1 MKAKRKFNW
10 FDVLIVL
17 AVVIVA
23 FGVFSRFAG
32 RVESATA
39 TANEFSYTVEIK
51 KVRKATV
58 DAIEKSIGSQ
68 FNMNDKARTDDMGFL
83 TEFEVRPSTR
93 ELDKV
98 DGTSVLAEI
107 PERFD
112 VTLSFDLNGVINDL
126 GYYTP
131 QLSNIGAG
139 ATVVI
144 RSKFVQVQGSIG
156 KVWFPFVRA
165 GEMPDIGGR

>member
-1 MKAKRKFNW
+1 MRKRKFNW
-10 FDVLIVL
+10 FDGLILV
-17 AVVIVA
+17 AVIIVA
-23 FGVFSRFAG
+23 FGVYSRMTG
-32 RVESATA
+32 RVQSATA
-39 TANEFSYTVEIK
+39 VTSEFFYTVEIK
-51 KVRKATV
+51 KVRQATV
-58 DAIEKSIGSQ
+58 DAMEKSVGAK
-68 FNMNDKARTDDMGFL
+68 FNMNDKARVDDMGIL
-83 TEFEVRPSTR
+83 TGYEVRPSTL
-93 ELDKV
+93 ELEKAN
-98 DGTSVLAEI
+98 GEAVLAEI

-112 VTLSFDLNGVINDL
+112 ITLEFKLDGVVNDL